1 VVYRFHRTGFPIVIA
16 LLIPFRILV
25 VPRLGWFTD
34 EEIEILDGPVASDF
48 TMESVDALKK
58 GR

>member
-1 VVYRFHRTGFPIVIA
+1 MIA

-34 EEIEILDGPVASDF
+34 KEIEILDGPVASDF

-58 GR
+58 GQ

>member
-1 VVYRFHRTGFPIVIA
+1 MMVNVFSGFPIVIA

-34 EEIEILDGPVASDF
+34 EELEILDGPVASEF
-48 TMESVDALKK
+48 TMESVDSLKMSQ
-58 GR
+58 